1 MFLQTVH
8 VLEIPTLYKI
18 LNEIKENFS
27 FKISNFEK
35 IEDFLESLKQKKI
48 DLDNSAILINEN
60 KMKFIQSKINK
71 KNIFITPNF
80 PIDIQKLVEKI
91 NIQLIKQKYNVQSN
105 FNIKQYC
112 LNINSRILSKE
123 NNNLKLTEKEID
135 IILFLYK
142 NKKTT
147 NVSVLQKE
155 VWGYSPDLETHTV
168 ETHIYRLRKK
178 IKDGFK
184 DENFIL
190 SQKEGYLIK

>member
-35 IEDFLESLKQKKI
+35 IEDFFESLKQKKI

-71 KNIFITPNF
+71 RNIFITSNF

-91 NIQLIKQKYNVQSN
+91 NIQLIKQKYNIQSN

-135 IILFLYK
+135 IIIFLYK
-142 NKKTT
+142 SKKTT

-178 IKDGFK
+178 IKDNFK

>member
-35 IEDFLESLKQKKI
+35 IEDFLESLKQEKI

-71 KNIFITPNF
+71 RNIFIIPNF

-91 NIQLIKQKYNVQSN
+91 NIQLIKQKYNIQSN

>member
-71 KNIFITPNF
+71 RNIFITPNF

-91 NIQLIKQKYNVQSN
+91 NIQLIKQKYNIQSN
-105 FNIKQYC
+105 FNIKQYF

-135 IILFLYK
+135 IIIFLYK

>member
-8 VLEIPTLYKI
+8 VLEISTLYKI

-35 IEDFLESLKQKKI
+35 IEDFLESLKQEKI

-71 KNIFITPNF
+71 RNIFITLNF

-135 IILFLYK
+135 IIIFLYK
-142 NKKTT
+142 SKKTT

-178 IKDGFK
+178 IKDNFK

>member
-1 MFLQTVH
+1 M
-8 VLEIPTLYKI
+8 KI
-18 LNEIKENFS
+18 RS
-27 FKISNFEK
+27 
-35 IEDFLESLKQKKI
+35 
-48 DLDNSAILINEN
+48 
-60 KMKFIQSKINK
+60 
-71 KNIFITPNF
+71 NF

-135 IILFLYK
+135 IIIFLYK
-142 NKKTT
+142 SKKTT

>member
-35 IEDFLESLKQKKI
+35 IEDFLESLKQENI

>member
-18 LNEIKENFS
+18 FNEIKENFS

-71 KNIFITPNF
+71 RNIFITPNF

-91 NIQLIKQKYNVQSN
+91 NIQLIKQKYNIQSN

-155 VWGYSPDLETHTV
+155 VWRYSPDLETHTV

>member
-35 IEDFLESLKQKKI
+35 IEDFFESLKQEKI

-71 KNIFITPNF
+71 RNIFITPNF

-91 NIQLIKQKYNVQSN
+91 NIQLIKQKYNIQSN
-105 FNIKQYC
+105 FNIKQYF

>member
-1 MFLQTVH
+1 MFLQTVY

-71 KNIFITPNF
+71 RNIFITPNF

>member
-27 FKISNFEK
+27 FEISNFEK

-71 KNIFITPNF
+71 RNIFITSNF

-105 FNIKQYC
+105 FNIKQYF

-147 NVSVLQKE
+147 NISVLQKE
-155 VWGYSPDLETHTV
+155 VWGYSTDLETHTV

-178 IKDGFK
+178 IKDSFK

>member
-71 KNIFITPNF
+71 RNIFIMPNF

-91 NIQLIKQKYNVQSN
+91 NIQLIKQKYNIQSN
-105 FNIKQYC
+105 FNIKQYF

-178 IKDGFK
+178 IKDSFK

>member
-35 IEDFLESLKQKKI
+35 IEDFLESLKQEKI

-71 KNIFITPNF
+71 RNIFITSNF

-91 NIQLIKQKYNVQSN
+91 NIQLIKQKYNIQSN

-135 IILFLYK
+135 IIIFLYK
-142 NKKTT
+142 SKKTT

-178 IKDGFK
+178 IKDNFK

>member
-48 DLDNSAILINEN
+48 DLDNSTILINEN

-71 KNIFITPNF
+71 RNIFITSNF

-91 NIQLIKQKYNVQSN
+91 NIQLIKQKYNIQSN

-155 VWGYSPDLETHTV
+155 VWGYSTDLETHTV

-178 IKDGFK
+178 IKDNFK

>member
-71 KNIFITPNF
+71 RNIFITPNF

-91 NIQLIKQKYNVQSN
+91 NIQLIKQKYNIQSN
-105 FNIKQYC
+105 FNIKQYF